1 MVPSTYM
8 SFTRGLKLSND
19 SLASEN
25 GKQVQ
30 VRCPLQDKT
39 TSIRSLWMVCSQT
52 AFSRVIVVIH

>member
-39 TSIRSLWMVCSQT
+39 TSILWMVCSQT